1 MADANIQDSFC
12 TDESSIFCDEE
23 EMFHSPDRR
32 QVIQDN
38 LFLSPKKG
46 HTLDSP
52 IRASP
57 SPRRER
63 SMKNRKESPRQVMK
77 ESPRAKLRE
86 RYGPSDIDLRNIK
99 TVSSLDG
106 ASSPDHRLSSLDK
119 NDMFI
124 VGEE

>member
-1 MADANIQDSFC
+1 
-12 TDESSIFCDEE
+12 
-23 EMFHSPDRR
+23 
-32 QVIQDN
+32 
-38 LFLSPKKG
+38 
-46 HTLDSP
+46 
-52 IRASP
+52 
-57 SPRRER
+57 
-63 SMKNRKESPRQVMK
+63 MKNRKESPRQVMK

-106 ASSPDHRLSSLDK
+106 ASSPDRRLSSLDK